1 LPIEHFRQP
10 ILRMIWLP
18 LLNLSRPNR
27 IASLFE
33 MALTATLPLTPP
45 DEVRDLWRS

>member
-1 LPIEHFRQP
+1 
-10 ILRMIWLP
+10 LRMIWLP

-33 MALTATLPLTPP
+33 MALTATLSLTLLLM
-45 DEVRDLWRS
+45 RCDLWRL